1 MMQHLSALIDMRIS
15 MLMMELELDVQMAI
29 FIQQYFWNESIVT
42 TVERV
47 IELIEMNDLSVQL
60 DST

>member
-1 MMQHLSALIDMRIS
+1 MQHLSALIDMRIS
-15 MLMMELELDVQMAI
+15 MLMMELESDVQMAI
-29 FIQQYFWNESIVT
+29 FIRQYFWNESIVT

-60 DST
+60 DNI